1 MIKHESD
8 MIRDM
13 IIPSHVNPMPALKIE
28 GKQSSHGSNYEDST
42 MADLDKN
49 DFSISITLAKIV
61 TPEPAGGGSYL
72 SYFAPVASNQ
82 YVLFTI
88 ETKSKLP
95 MYDSPNKLHTVQ
107 RRFSDFEY
115 LLNQLRER

>member
-1 MIKHESD
+1 
-8 MIRDM
+8 
-13 IIPSHVNPMPALKIE
+13 
-28 GKQSSHGSNYEDST
+28 

-49 DFSISITLAKIV
+49 DFSIAITLAKKV
-61 TPEPAGGGSYL
+61 TPEPAGGASYL
-72 SYFAPVASNQ
+72 SYLTPMAGSQ

-95 MYDSPNKLHTVQ
+95 MYDSPLKLHTVQ

-115 LLNQLRER
+115 LLKQL